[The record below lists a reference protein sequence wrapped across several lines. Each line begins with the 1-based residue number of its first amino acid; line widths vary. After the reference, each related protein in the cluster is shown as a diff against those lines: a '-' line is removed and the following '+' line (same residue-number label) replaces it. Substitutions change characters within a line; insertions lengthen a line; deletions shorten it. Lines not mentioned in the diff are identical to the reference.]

1 MSVEFLRATPL
12 FHDLSETELEEIVSI
27 LREESQPGGATI
39 FRSDENC
46 SDLYLIRS
54 GFVRLFDSYGS
65 VLATLGP
72 GSLLGEAEFLRGLAH
87 NTSAVAAA
95 DVHLWALPDAELRQL
110 LQRQNSI
117 GIKLSQNFGEQISQL
132 EDYLVEQLVRTRALG
147 GLPHRVIG
155 PMARSMQPRQ
165 LQRGSFLYQTGQQ
178 AEALYLLERGAL
190 ELQPSPTPEEPSPT
204 ASMIEPGNLFGVLPL
219 LTNKAYDASA
229 FSVDDCLI
237 WSLPAATFHSLSSQY
252 PHLRRALGRHSRS
265 RLSLIDQ
272 TQAVVRLAQT
282 PLFGKLE
289 PSNLHAVAQR
299 LVLQHVPSG
308 ESIYR
313 LGESSDALF
322 LVDDGEVELTAENES
337 GVLQELARVDVGS
350 YFGAMGLLTGE
361 DRTENATA
369 IRNTNLWVLYR
380 SDLEELVGRLPDIGE
395 ALDQAAGARSDSRP
409 ETANG
414 GVTAERLRRFPLL
427 ANLDINELRE
437 VARHLKQAHLRPG
450 EQVFRAGAPSDALY
464 FIERGVVRLQ
474 LLNGAGSWTRGE
486 GEVFGEKAILSDEPY
501 GQSAF
506 AETDA
511 DLLYVEYPGLA
522 FLKSRLPSVAT
533 DLHRI
538 LSQPAGREEVYAEP
552 PPRPGIEPSMEAPQ
566 DFAPGRPEPNPAGD
580 FPPPAGRPYPDG
592 GGWFSNL
599 SGWGKIR
606 LALVILLLGYLGIV
620 VAPSLLGITF

>member
-87 NTSAVAAA
+87 NTSAVAAS
-95 DVHLWALPDAELRQL
+95 DVHLWSLPDPELRQL

-204 ASMIEPGNLFGVLPL
+204 ASLIEPGNLFGVLPL
-219 LTNKAYDASA
+219 LTNKTYDASA

-237 WSLPAATFHSLSSQY
+237 WSLPAATFHNLSSQY

-289 PSNLHAVAQR
+289 PTSLHAVAQR

-313 LGESSDALF
+313 LGDSSDALF

-350 YFGAMGLLTGE
+350 YFGAMSLLTGE
-361 DRTENATA
+361 DRRENATA

-380 SDLEELVGRLPDIGE
+380 SDLEELVRRLPAIRE
-395 ALDQAAGARSDSRP
+395 ALDQAADQPPATRH
-409 ETANG
+409 EQ
-414 GVTAERLRRFPLL
+414 VTAERLRRFPLL
-427 ANLDINELRE
+427 ANLDVDELRE

-464 FIERGVVRLQ
+464 FIERGVIRLQ
-474 LLNGAGSWTRGE
+474 LLNGAGSWTRGD

-506 AETDA
+506 SETEV
-511 DLLYVEYPGLA
+511 DLLYVEYPGLE

-538 LSQPAGREEVYAEP
+538 LSQPAGSEEIHTGA
-552 PPRPGIEPSMEAPQ
+552 PPRPSVEPSMEAPPG
-566 DFAPGRPEPNPAGD
+566 FAPGRRETTPTD
-580 FPPPAGRPYPDG
+580 DLPPPAGRPYPDG

-599 SGWGKIR
+599 SNWGKIR

>member
-46 SDLYLIRS
+46 SDLHLIRN
-54 GFVRLFDSYGS
+54 GFVRLFDSNGS

-87 NTSAVAAA
+87 NTSAVAAS
-95 DVHLWALPDAELRQL
+95 DVHLWSLPDSELRQL
-110 LQRQNSI
+110 LQRQNGI

-165 LQRGSFLYQTGQQ
+165 LQRGSLLYQTGQQ

-204 ASMIEPGNLFGVLPL
+204 ASLIEPGNLFGVLPL

-289 PSNLHAVAQR
+289 PASLHAVAQR

-313 LGESSDALF
+313 LGDSSDALY

-337 GVLQELARVDVGS
+337 GVLQEVARVDVGS
-350 YFGAMGLLTGE
+350 YFGAMSLLTGE
-361 DRTENATA
+361 DRRENATA

-380 SDLEELVGRLPDIGE
+380 SDLEELVRRLPAIRE
-395 ALDQAAGARSDSRP
+395 ALDQAADAPPASRP
-409 ETANG
+409 EQ
-414 GVTAERLRRFPLL
+414 VTAERLRRFPLL
-427 ANLDINELRE
+427 ANLDVEELRQ
-437 VARHLKQAHLRPG
+437 VARHLRQAHLRPG

-464 FIERGVVRLQ
+464 FIERGVIRLQ

-506 AETDA
+506 SETEVN
-511 DLLYVEYPGLA
+511 LLYVEYPGLE

-538 LSQPAGREEVYAEP
+538 LSQPAGNEEEHTGA
-552 PPRPGIEPSMEAPQ
+552 PPRPSVEPSMEAPPG
-566 DFAPGRPEPNPAGD
+566 FAPGRRETAPADD

-599 SGWGKIR
+599 SSWGKIR
-606 LALVILLLGYLGIV
+606 LALVILLLAYLGIV